1 MVPYH
6 CLSVEHCSLGFQWFI
21 SELRALRVICVGRS
35 GVRARVM
42 RVVKG
47 VCVGFRVMR
56 AWLRDSR
63 GFRVMRVMVVRVSSG
78 VWLARVRGEIMAQ
91 SQLM

>member
-1 MVPYH
+1 
-6 CLSVEHCSLGFQWFI
+6 
-21 SELRALRVICVGRS
+21 
-35 GVRARVM
+35 M

-47 VCVGFRVMR
+47 VCVGSRVMR

-63 GFRVMRVMVVRVSSG
+63 GFRVMRVMVVRVNSG
-78 VWLARVRGEIMAQ
+78 VWLARVRGGIMAQ